1 MTYAAQ
7 APSAM
12 SRVRWTV
19 CALLFF
25 ATTVNYV
32 DRQVLS
38 LLAKTLETSI
48 GWNSQ
53 AYGYIT
59 AAFQATY
66 AIGMLG
72 AGRFIDWLG
81 TRKGYSIAV
90 GLWSLA
96 AVAHAAAASAFA
108 FGVARAALGIGES
121 ANFPACIKTVA
132 EWFPKKDRALAAGI
146 FNSGANIGAI
156 VAPLT
161 VPWLALHYGWQ
172 SAFMATGALGFIWIL
187 FWLLLYDK
195 PSKRRGVSAGELA
208 LIQSDPP
215 DRVASVPWVRLFPRR
230 GTWAYGIG
238 KFLTDPVWWFF
249 LFWLPKYL
257 QETFSLPLKG
267 IILPTIVVYNI
278 STVGSIGGGWISS
291 GLIKRGWT
299 VNASRKTAML
309 ICALAVVPVLYAPFC
324 KNLWGVVALVGI
336 AMAAHQGWS
345 ANLYTIV
352 SDVFPRTAVG
362 SVIGIGGAMGAAG
375 GVLMQIIA
383 GKVVHAGEVLQ
394 NGKLV
399 VQVHTYLP
407 LFLFSG
413 VAYVAALIVI
423 QSMTPKLAAEAVEG

>member
-7 APSAM
+7 APPAM

-25 ATTVNYV
+25 ATTINYV

-38 LLAKTLETSI
+38 ILAKTLETSV
-48 GWNSQ
+48 GWNSE

-81 TRKGYSIAV
+81 TRKGYGIAV
-90 GLWSLA
+90 GLWSMA

-108 FGVARAALGIGES
+108 FGAARAALGMGES

-132 EWFPKKDRALAAGI
+132 EWFPKKERALATGI

-156 VAPLT
+156 VAPLA
-161 VPWLALHYGWQ
+161 VPWMALHYGWQ
-172 SAFMATGALGFIWIL
+172 SAFIATGALGFLWIV
-187 FWLLLYDK
+187 FWLVFYDK
-195 PSKRRGVSAGELA
+195 PAVRRGVSAGELD

-215 DRVASVPWVRLFPRR
+215 DKVASVPWARLFPKR

-257 QETFSLPLKG
+257 QETFSLPLSG
-267 IILPTIVVYNI
+267 IVLPTIVVYNI

-291 GLIKRGWT
+291 GLIKRGWS
-299 VNASRKTAML
+299 VNSARKTAML

-324 KNLWGVVALVGI
+324 KHLWGVVALVGV

-352 SDVFPRTAVG
+352 SDIFPRTAVG

-375 GVLMQIIA
+375 GVLMQIVA
-383 GKVVHAGEVLQ
+383 GKVVQ
-394 NGKLV
+394 YI
-399 VQVHTYLP
+399 HTYLP

-413 VAYVAALIVI
+413 IAYLAALVI
-423 QSMTPKLAAEAVEG
+423 IQALTPKLAPAPMTGAGSESQFQ

>member
-7 APSAM
+7 APPAM

-25 ATTVNYV
+25 ATTINYV

-38 LLAKTLETSI
+38 ILAKTLETSI
-48 GWNSQ
+48 GWNSE

-72 AGRFIDWLG
+72 AGRLIDWLG
-81 TRKGYSIAV
+81 TRKGYGLAV

-108 FGVARAALGIGES
+108 FGAARAALGLGES

-132 EWFPKKDRALAAGI
+132 EWFPKKERALATGI

-156 VAPLT
+156 VAPLA

-172 SAFMATGALGFIWIL
+172 SAFMATGALGFLWIV
-187 FWLLLYDK
+187 FWLALYDK
-195 PSKRRGVSAGELA
+195 PTRRRRVSASELA

-215 DRVASVPWVRLFPRR
+215 DKVASVPWARLIPKR

-257 QETFSLPLKG
+257 QETFRLPLSG
-267 IILPTIVVYNI
+267 IVLPTIVVYNI

-291 GLIKRGWT
+291 GLIKRGWS
-299 VNASRKTAML
+299 VNSARKTAML

-324 KNLWGVVALVGI
+324 QSLWGVVALVGV

-375 GVLMQIIA
+375 GVLMQIVA
-383 GKVVHAGEVLQ
+383 GKVVHAGEMLQ
-394 NGKLV
+394 NGRLV

-413 VAYVAALIVI
+413 IAYVAALIII
-423 QSMTPKLAAEAVEG
+423 QTLTPKLAPAEVEG